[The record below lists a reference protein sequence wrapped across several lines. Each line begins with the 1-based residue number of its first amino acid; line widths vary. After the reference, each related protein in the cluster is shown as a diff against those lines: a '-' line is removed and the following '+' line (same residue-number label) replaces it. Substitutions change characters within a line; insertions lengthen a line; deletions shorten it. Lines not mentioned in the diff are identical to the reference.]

1 MKSIEITV
9 KGRVQGVG
17 FRYFV
22 KKTAEKHGIKGYVKN
37 LSDGNVFIVAQGE
50 EFKIN
55 LFIEEIKKGS
65 PMSYVT
71 GISVQDIPNT
81 DYKSFFIK
89 I

>member
-22 KKTAEKHGIKGYVKN
+22 KKIAEKYEIKGYVKN
-37 LSDGNVFIVAQGE
+37 NTDGDVFIVAQGE
-50 EFKIN
+50 EFKLN
-55 LFIEEIKKGS
+55 LFVEEVKKGS
-65 PMSYVT
+65 PLSNVA
-71 GISVQDIPNT
+71 GISVQHIPLT
-81 DYKSFFIK
+81 SHKYFFIK